1 MATCNHESAALAK
14 CTGHRST
21 DKFSAAATLCTFPAW
36 AFLGLATPTGSVA
49 QQPDGTQ
56 IIEEIVTVGTR
67 TAGRTVTDSPVPVDV
82 FAQDELESV
91 GAAADLTDVISK
103 LVPSFNV
110 GREPISDGATFVR
123 PPNLRGLDSDKTLVL
138 VNGKRRHRAALVRL
152 GGFGSHGP
160 DLAAIPV
167 IALRSVEVLRDG
179 AGAQYGSDAIAGVM
193 NFNLKQSAEG
203 GDIQLHAGG
212 YPDGGDDHRVAGH
225 FGLRI
230 GEEGFLN
237 FSGEYSNGSGTSRGG
252 RYDLALPGGSGLT
265 PYEASLVEADTDGD
279 GVADRF
285 GPDVFTEVRDADGRL
300 LGLVAGADGIPD
312 DASPRFRE
320 HLGNPEQ
327 IWGEPARIDRKVF
340 VNAAAPLGGNREA
353 YGFANWRNY
362 DSNGSFFYRRPGVH
376 QLLPVR
382 LADGSIH
389 DPRDRFPG
397 GFTPRFFG
405 RVSDHGLTGGIRG
418 ASDND
423 LLWDLSIRAGE
434 NEIEYTL
441 ENTWNPSLGPDSPT
455 EFRPGD
461 LVTDEWSLNADFS
474 YALDTR
480 LLGALNV
487 AFGFEYREEGYEL
500 REGDP
505 ASYEPGPF
513 ASVDPFNFE
522 VTQAEVDADP
532 DDDLA
537 VVECRIPGQERPGP
551 CVPGDPINN
560 ALPVGSNGFPGYS
573 PDFTSAFDRGSKAV
587 YLDLEADISDRLLV
601 GVAGR
606 LEDFPGF
613 GRNFSWKVAGNYAF
627 SDSASLRASAGTGFR
642 APTPGQISTT
652 NVSTRINDAGV
663 PVAEGIFP
671 ATHPVSKFFGAEP
684 LDAEDSTQVTLGLA
698 ATPFRR
704 LTVSVDYYF
713 IELRDRIVLSSD
725 FRIGPDEVA
734 ALEALGVQG
743 AHSIAQVSF
752 FNNDLDTQTR
762 GLDLV
767 ATYAVDSGA
776 GLTEFSASLNR
787 NKTSVTEIPIRN
799 DRHGNPFS
807 FVNEEAEFD
816 TENALSKTQGVF
828 TLRHWWERFDVMGRA
843 HWYGDYRHANSAN
856 FADPEN
862 IQRFDGRVLF
872 DLQAAWRIGDTY
884 SLTLGGL
891 NVFGETPDRARFEAC
906 CGRIYRSDSMIP
918 WQGAYY
924 YLRLRADF

>member
-1 MATCNHESAALAK
+1 MQTCKHETAADAKCSRRAPAWAAAALA
-14 CTGHRST
+14 
-21 DKFSAAATLCTFPAW
+21 APIAVA
-36 AFLGLATPTGSVA
+36 A
-49 QQPDGTQ
+49 QQPADSGF
-56 IIEEIVTVGTR
+56 IEEVVTVGTR
-67 TAGRTVTDSPVPVDV
+67 TVGRTVTDSPVPVDV
-82 FAQDELESV
+82 FNQDELESV
-91 GAAADLTDVISK
+91 GASADLTDVISK

-138 VNGKRRHRAALVRL
+138 INGKRRHRAALVRL

-179 AGAQYGSDAIAGVM
+179 AGAQYGSDAIAGVL
-193 NFNLKQSAEG
+193 NFNLKQTSEG
-203 GDIQLHAGG
+203 ADLQLHSGG
-212 YPDGGDDHRVAGH
+212 YPDGGNDHRAAGH
-225 FGLRI
+225 FGVRI
-230 GEEGFLN
+230 GGEGFIN
-237 FSGEYSNGSGTSRGG
+237 FSGEYASGSGTSRGG

-300 LGLVAGADGIPD
+300 LSLVAGADGVPD
-312 DASPRFRE
+312 DSTPRFRE
-320 HLGNPEQ
+320 HLRNPEQ
-327 IWGEPARIDRKVF
+327 VWGEPERIDRKLL
-340 VNAAAPLGGNREA
+340 VNAAVPLGLDREA

-362 DSNGSFFYRRPGVH
+362 DANGSFFYRRPGVT

-405 RVSDHGLTGGIRG
+405 RVRDLGLTGGIRG
-418 ASDND
+418 AMQND
-423 LLWDLSIRAGE
+423 LLWDLGVRTGE
-434 NEIEYTL
+434 NEIQYTL
-441 ENTWNPSLGPDSPT
+441 VNTWNPSLGPDSPT

-461 LVTDEWSLNADFS
+461 LVTDEWSVNADFS

-480 LLGALNV
+480 LVGALNI
-487 AFGFEYREEGYEL
+487 AFGFEFREEGYEL

-532 DDDLA
+532 DDALTA
-537 VVECRIPGQERPGP
+537 VECRIPGQERPGL
-551 CVPGDPINN
+551 CIPGDPINH
-560 ALPVGSNGFPGYS
+560 ALAVGSNGFPGYA
-573 PDFTSAFDRGSKAV
+573 PEFTTIFDRDSRAV
-587 YLDLEADISDRLLV
+587 YVDLEADVSDRLLV

-606 LEDFPGF
+606 LEHYHGF

-627 SDSASLRASAGTGFR
+627 NDEASLRASAGTGFR

-671 ATHPVSKFFGAEP
+671 ATHPVSAFFGAEP
-684 LDAEDSTQVTLGLA
+684 LDAEESTQFTLGLA
-698 ATPFRR
+698 ATPLSR

-725 FRIGPDEVA
+725 FRIGPEEVA
-734 ALEALGVQG
+734 ALQALGVQG

-752 FNNDLDTQTR
+752 FNNDLDTRTR
-762 GLDLV
+762 GIDLV
-767 ATYAVDSGA
+767 ATYGIDSGA

-787 NKTSVTEIPIRN
+787 NETEVTQIPVRI

-807 FVNEEAEFD
+807 FVNEEDVFD
-816 TENALSKTQGVF
+816 TENALSKFQGVF
-828 TLRHWWERFDVMGRA
+828 TVRHWWERFDLMGRA

-856 FADPEN
+856 FADPGN
-862 IQRFDGRVLF
+862 VQYFGGKILL
-872 DLQAAWRIGDTY
+872 DLQAAWRFRDNYTVA
-884 SLTLGGL
+884 LGGL
-891 NVFGETPDRARFEAC
+891 NVLGETPDRARFEAC

-924 YLRLRADF
+924 YLRLRAGI

>member
-1 MATCNHESAALAK
+1 MVTHW
-14 CTGHRST
+14 TI
-21 DKFSAAATLCTFPAW
+21 PVW
-36 AFLGLATPTGSVA
+36 AFLALAAPAGSSA
-49 QQPDGTQ
+49 QQPDETQ
-56 IIEEIVTVGTR
+56 FIEEIVTVGTR

-82 FAQDELESV
+82 FSQDELESV
-91 GAAADLTDVISK
+91 GASADLTDVISK

-193 NFNLKQSAEG
+193 NFNLKQSSEG
-203 GDIQLHAGG
+203 ADLQLHAGA
-212 YPDGGDDHRVAGH
+212 YPDGGDDHRAAGH
-225 FGLRI
+225 IGFRI
-230 GEEGFLN
+230 GEEGFIN
-237 FSGEYSNGSGTSRGG
+237 FSGEYASGSGTSRGG

-265 PYEASLVEADTDGD
+265 PLEASLVEADTNGD
-279 GVADRF
+279 GVPDRF
-285 GPDVFTEVRDADGRL
+285 GPDVFTEVRDEDGRL
-300 LGLVAGADGIPD
+300 LSLVTGADGIPD
-312 DASPRFRE
+312 DSSPRYRE
-320 HLGNPEQ
+320 HLSNPEQ
-327 IWGEPARIDRKVF
+327 IWGEPERTDRKLF
-340 VNAAAPLGGNREA
+340 VNAAVPLGANREA
-353 YGFANWRNY
+353 YGFANWRDY
-362 DSNGSFFYRRPGVH
+362 DANGSFFYRRPGVT

-389 DPRDRFPG
+389 NPRDRFPG

-405 RVSDHGLTGGIRG
+405 RVSDLGLTGGIRG
-418 ASDND
+418 ATEND
-423 LLWDLSIRAGE
+423 LLWDLSVRTGNNDIQ
-434 NEIEYTL
+434 YTL
-441 ENTWNPSLGPDSPT
+441 VNTWNPSLGPDSPT

-461 LVTDEWSLNADFS
+461 LVTDEWSVNAGFS

-480 LLGALNV
+480 LVGALNI
-487 AFGFEYREEGYEL
+487 AFGFEFREEGYEL

-522 VTQAEVDADP
+522 VTRAEVDADP
-532 DDDLA
+532 DDALTA
-537 VVECRIPGQERPGP
+537 VECRIPGQERPGP
-551 CVPGDPINN
+551 CIPGDPINN
-560 ALPVGSNGFPGYS
+560 ALAVGSNGFPGYS
-573 PDFTSAFDRGSKAV
+573 PEFTTAFDRDSRAV
-587 YLDLEADISDRLLV
+587 YVDLEADVSDRLLV

-606 LEDFPGF
+606 LEHYHGF

-627 SDSASLRASAGTGFR
+627 NDSASLRASAGTGFR

-671 ATHPVSKFFGAEP
+671 AAHPVSAFFGAEP
-684 LDAEDSTQVTLGLA
+684 LDAEESTQFTLGLA
-698 ATPFRR
+698 ATPLSR

-725 FRIGPDEVA
+725 FGIGPDEVA
-734 ALEALGVQG
+734 ALEALGVAG
-743 AHSIAQVSF
+743 ARSIAQVSF
-752 FNNDLDTQTR
+752 FNNDLDTRTR
-762 GLDLV
+762 GIDLV
-767 ATYAVDSGA
+767 ATYAIDSGA

-787 NKTSVTEIPIRN
+787 NETEVTEIPVRI

-807 FVNEEAEFD
+807 FVNEEDVFD
-816 TENALSKTQGVF
+816 TENALSKFQGVF
-828 TLRHWWERFDVMGRA
+828 TLRHWWDRFDIMGRA

-856 FADPEN
+856 FDNPGN
-862 IQRFDGRVLF
+862 IQRFGGKVLF
-872 DLQAAWRIGDTY
+872 DLQAAWRAGDRY
-884 SLTLGGL
+884 SVALGGL
-891 NVFGETPDRARFEAC
+891 NVFGETPDRAEFEAC

-924 YLRLRADF
+924 YLRLQAGM

>member
-1 MATCNHESAALAK
+1 MQTCKHETAADAKCSGRALKWAAAALA
-14 CTGHRST
+14 
-21 DKFSAAATLCTFPAW
+21 APIAVA
-36 AFLGLATPTGSVA
+36 A
-49 QQPDGTQ
+49 QQPADTGF
-56 IIEEIVTVGTR
+56 IEEVVTVGTR
-67 TAGRTVTDSPVPVDV
+67 TVGRTVTDSPVPVDV
-82 FAQDELESV
+82 FNQDELESV
-91 GAAADLTDVISK
+91 GASADLTDVISK

-179 AGAQYGSDAIAGVM
+179 AGAQYGSDAIAGVL
-193 NFNLKQSAEG
+193 NFNLKQTSEG
-203 GDIQLHAGG
+203 VDLQLHSGG
-212 YPDGGDDHRVAGH
+212 YPDGGNDHRAAGH
-225 FGLRI
+225 FGVRI
-230 GEEGFLN
+230 GGEGFIN
-237 FSGEYSNGSGTSRGG
+237 FSGEYASASGTSRGG

-300 LGLVAGADGIPD
+300 LSLVAGADGVPD
-312 DASPRFRE
+312 DSTPRFRE
-320 HLGNPEQ
+320 HLRNPEQ
-327 IWGEPARIDRKVF
+327 VWGEPERIDRKLL
-340 VNAAAPLGGNREA
+340 VNAAVPLGPDREA

-362 DSNGSFFYRRPGVH
+362 DANGSFFYRRPGVT

-405 RVSDHGLTGGIRG
+405 RVRDLGLTGGIRG
-418 ASDND
+418 AMQND
-423 LLWDLSIRAGE
+423 LLWDLSVRTGE
-434 NEIEYTL
+434 NEIQYTL
-441 ENTWNPSLGPDSPT
+441 VNTWNPSLGPDSPT

-461 LVTDEWSLNADFS
+461 LVTDEWSVNADFS

-480 LLGALNV
+480 LVGALNI
-487 AFGFEYREEGYEL
+487 AFGFEFREEGYEL

-532 DDDLA
+532 DDALTA
-537 VVECRIPGQERPGP
+537 VECRIPGQERPGP
-551 CVPGDPINN
+551 CIPGDPINN
-560 ALPVGSNGFPGYS
+560 ALAVGSNGFPGYS
-573 PDFTSAFDRGSKAV
+573 PEFTTAFDRDSRAV
-587 YLDLEADISDRLLV
+587 YVDFEADVSDRLLL

-606 LEDFPGF
+606 LEHYHGF

-627 SDSASLRASAGTGFR
+627 NDTASLRASAGTGFR

-671 ATHPVSKFFGAEP
+671 AAHPVSAFFGAEP
-684 LDAEDSTQVTLGLA
+684 LDAEESTQFTLGLA
-698 ATPFRR
+698 ATPLSR

-725 FRIGPDEVA
+725 FRYRPRTRWPRCRRW
-734 ALEALGVQG
+734 ALQG

-752 FNNDLDTQTR
+752 FNNDLDTRTR
-762 GLDLV
+762 GIDLV
-767 ATYAVDSGA
+767 ATYAIDSGA

-787 NKTSVTEIPIRN
+787 NETEVTEIPVRI

-807 FVNEEAEFD
+807 FVNEEDVFD
-816 TENALSKTQGVF
+816 TENALSKLQGVF
-828 TLRHWWERFDVMGRA
+828 SVRHWWERFDLMGRA

-856 FADPEN
+856 FADPGN
-862 IQRFDGRVLF
+862 VQHFGGKILL
-872 DLQAAWRIGDTY
+872 DLQAAWRFRDNYTV
-884 SLTLGGL
+884 TLGGL
-891 NVFGETPDRARFEAC
+891 NVL
-906 CGRIYRSDSMIP
+906 GRRRTEPGSRP
-918 WQGAYY
+918 V
-924 YLRLRADF
+924 ADESTAPTR